1 MPGVVRRGKK
11 KVESVVDESAVVV
24 AEPAQ
29 VPAQIPVEKEVKAKK
44 APKAEKAVKVKKEKK
59 PVQVVAVVTPDGIE
73 GTFTPEP
80 RRPLIVNLPFRS
92 GDVAFNDTEMRY
104 DPSPPPSVQP
114 YDDGQ
119 AYFQVNTEGAS
130 EEMQIG
136 VEKEGWNM
144 KLQQALAAP
153 SGVAAVPSP
162 VASASVAHPV
172 HVQEPSPENF
182 SRAQLMACY
191 MSKPGEN
198 LRVPEKTD
206 SACFWCTHEF
216 ENKPCFLPTK
226 EESGVYHIY
235 GNFCSPQC
243 ALSYLLEEH
252 LDSHVRW
259 ERMAL
264 LHRMYRPQGKP
275 GCRLYPSPPR
285 ESLKKFGGVYTY
297 EQFRRVVSDNKVRVD
312 IQIPPMVSILGTLDT
327 KPIDFYDSSLQNTF
341 TGGFSMDRFKAWS
354 EQGGAL
360 RLKRSKPLKDKE
372 STLDSC
378 FQISVKRG

>member
-1 MPGVVRRGKK
+1 MAGVVKRTKK
-11 KVESVVDESAVVV
+11 KIVDAVTTATLTATATATALSEPVSPPVVV
-24 AEPAQ
+24 
-29 VPAQIPVEKEVKAKK
+29 K
-44 APKAEKAVKVKKEKK
+44 APKAPKPVKIKKEKK

-92 GDVAFNDTEMRY
+92 GDIAFNDTEMRY

-119 AYFQVNTEGAS
+119 AYFQVNTEGVS
-130 EEMQIG
+130 EETQIG
-136 VEKEGWNM
+136 VEKEGWSM
-144 KLQQALAAP
+144 QLQQALAAP
-153 SGVAAVPSP
+153 MASTSAVAPSP
-162 VASASVAHPV
+162 AVAPSV
-172 HVQEPSPENF
+172 EPSPENY

-191 MSKPGEN
+191 ASKPGEN
-198 LRVPEKTD
+198 MRVPEKTD
-206 SACFWCTHEF
+206 IACFWCTHEF
-216 ENKPCFLPTK
+216 DNKPCFLPTK
-226 EESGVYHIY
+226 EEGGVYHIY
-235 GNFCSPQC
+235 GNFCTPQC

-285 ESLKKFGGVYTY
+285 DSLKKFGGVYTY

>member
-1 MPGVVRRGKK
+1 MAGVVKRSKK
-11 KVESVVDESAVVV
+11 KIVDAVTSATATLTTTANLVSEPVSPPVVV
-24 AEPAQ
+24 
-29 VPAQIPVEKEVKAKK
+29 KATK
-44 APKAEKAVKVKKEKK
+44 APKAPKPVKIKKEKK

-92 GDVAFNDTEMRY
+92 GDIAFNDTEMRY

-119 AYFQVNTEGAS
+119 AYFQVNTEGVS
-130 EEMQIG
+130 EETQIG
-136 VEKEGWNM
+136 VEKEGWSM
-144 KLQQALAAP
+144 QLQQALAAP
-153 SGVAAVPSP
+153 MASTSALTPSP
-162 VASASVAHPV
+162 AVAPSA
-172 HVQEPSPENF
+172 EPSPENY

-191 MSKPGEN
+191 SSKPGEN
-198 LRVPEKTD
+198 MRVPEKTD
-206 SACFWCTHEF
+206 IACFWCTHEF
-216 ENKPCFLPTK
+216 DNKPCFLPTK

-235 GNFCSPQC
+235 GNFCTPQC

-285 ESLKKFGGVYTY
+285 DSLKKFGGVYTY

>member
-1 MPGVVRRGKK
+1 MAGVVKRSKK
-11 KVESVVDESAVVV
+11 KIVDAVTSATATLTATANLVSEPVSPPVVV
-24 AEPAQ
+24 
-29 VPAQIPVEKEVKAKK
+29 KATK
-44 APKAEKAVKVKKEKK
+44 APKAPKPVKIKKEKK

-92 GDVAFNDTEMRY
+92 GDIAFNDTEMRY

-119 AYFQVNTEGAS
+119 AYFQVNTEGVS
-130 EEMQIG
+130 EETQIG
-136 VEKEGWNM
+136 VEKEGWSM
-144 KLQQALAAP
+144 QLQQALAAP
-153 SGVAAVPSP
+153 MASTSALTPSP
-162 VASASVAHPV
+162 AVAPSA
-172 HVQEPSPENF
+172 EPSPENY

-191 MSKPGEN
+191 SSKPGEN
-198 LRVPEKTD
+198 MRVPEKTD
-206 SACFWCTHEF
+206 IACFWCTHEF
-216 ENKPCFLPTK
+216 DNKPCFLPTK

-235 GNFCSPQC
+235 GNFCTPQC

-285 ESLKKFGGVYTY
+285 DSLKKFGGVYTY